1 MKVREFDELSRGRVS
16 TLRRVPTRDP
26 GRAVLVARRVDVL
39 EGRQLR
45 LSGRTAQD
53 ADPAGTLALRRRDSG
68 EQRSVALRPSGSKGR
83 GATALLDLAG
93 LVPDNGEPAIWDI
106 DAALAAG
113 AGPGS
118 PVVIPVDGKLFRIR
132 PRRTPGG
139 GLSLVARRFAAHA
152 EVRRVAVEGDTL
164 AISGTLPG
172 TDLAGLSAPRL
183 VARRRRDGVE
193 VDAPA
198 VLSPAGFSA
207 RLGLTGLAS
216 DGREGRWD
224 LRLDADGLAAG
235 LRLGAHLDGI
245 PDKHHVILFP
255 DRRVLHEGRELQ
267 VCPYYT
273 VEDNLSV
280 RVGLVPSAPASTPQ
294 PTAPGQRVSLR
305 RRVLGPAAVAL
316 HRLVARLVEA
326 TIGNGTRP
334 PPPHDAS
341 KRVTLLLLHA
351 WGMGG
356 TIRTTL
362 NLAEHLAEHHE
373 VEILSLVR
381 RRERPFFPFPGDVR
395 VTVVDDQCARRGVLH
410 RVLGALPSLL
420 VHPDDYAYPQ
430 CSLWTDMML
439 ARALRAMP
447 PGILITTRPALNLL
461 AARLAPPHVM
471 TLGQEHMN
479 FHAHRPG
486 VAAEV
491 RRHYRRLDAL
501 SVLTEEDLR
510 DYGELLGGGRTPV
523 VRIPNSLPPMDG
535 GVASQEAKVI
545 VAAGRLNSQK
555 GFDLLIPAFARVARE
570 HPEWQL
576 RIYGGGPERAALQR
590 LIVEHELYGN
600 AFLMGPTK
608 RLGTA
613 MAGASIFALSSRF
626 EGFGMVIVEA
636 MSKGLPVVSFDC
648 PRGPGEIIEHGVDG
662 ILVPDGDV
670 DAFGA
675 ALLELVEDAEMRRGF
690 GAAALETARAYEID
704 AIAPRW
710 EALLGQLGR
719 ARVASGS

>member
-1 MKVREFDELSRGRVS
+1 
-16 TLRRVPTRDP
+16 
-26 GRAVLVARRVDVL
+26 LVARRVDVL

-53 ADPAGTLALRRRDSG
+53 ADPADRLGLRRRDSG
-68 EQRSVALRPSGSKGR
+68 EQRSVPLRPAGANGR

-93 LVPDNGEPAIWDI
+93 LVPDNGEPAVWDI

-132 PRRTPGG
+132 PRLAPDG

-152 EVRRVAVEGDTL
+152 EVGRVAVEGDTL
-164 AISGTLPG
+164 VISGTLPG
-172 TDLAGLSAPRL
+172 TDTAELAAPRL
-183 VARRRRDGVE
+183 VARRRDDGLEVDTPAELSRDG
-193 VDAPA
+193 
-198 VLSPAGFSA
+198 FTA
-207 RLGLTGLAS
+207 RLALAALAS
-216 DGREGRWD
+216 DGQEGRWD
-224 LRLDADGLAAG
+224 LSLHADGRDGG
-235 LRLGAHLDGI
+235 LRVGAHLDGI
-245 PDKHHVILFP
+245 PDKHHVILLP
-255 DRRVLHEGRELQ
+255 DRKLLHDGRELQ
-267 VCPYYT
+267 VRPYYT

-280 RVGLVPSAPASTPQ
+280 RVGLVPVEPPDVPAPAP
-294 PTAPGQRVSLR
+294 PGEHVSLR
-305 RRVLGPAAVAL
+305 RRVFGPAAVTL
-316 HRLVARLVEA
+316 HRIVARLVEA
-326 TIGNGTRP
+326 TIGRGTRP
-334 PPPHDAS
+334 PAPPQAA

-362 NLAEHLAEHHE
+362 NLAEHLAEHHD

-395 VTVVDDQCARRGVLH
+395 VTALDDQCARRGPLH
-410 RVLGALPSLL
+410 RLLGALPSLL

-430 CSLWTDMML
+430 CSLWTDVML
-439 ARALRAMP
+439 ARCLRAMP

-501 SVLTEEDLR
+501 SVLTEEDLH
-510 DYGELLGGGRTPV
+510 DYGALLDGARTPV

-535 GVASQEAKVI
+535 GVASLDAKVI

-590 LIVEHELYGN
+590 LILEHELYGN

-613 MAGASIFALSSRF
+613 MAGASVFALSSRF

-636 MSKGLPVVSFDC
+636 MSKGLPVISFDC
-648 PRGPGEIIEHGVDG
+648 PRGPGEIIENGVDG

-670 DAFGA
+670 DAFGD
-675 ALLELVEDAEMRRGF
+675 ALLKLVADDGMRRRF
-690 GAAALETARAYEID
+690 GEAALETARAYEID

-710 EALLGQLGR
+710 EALLGDLSSVR
-719 ARVASGS
+719 AGAVS